1 MSSSKEPAAASPS
14 QPVPHRF
21 QVVERIR
28 SRQSS
33 LVPSEARVAEQ
44 ILADPEAVMY
54 QSVTQLAGAA
64 QTSLSTV
71 VRFCRS
77 VGLAGFQDLKLALA
91 RETMPAVRRIQGD
104 VELGDSPADVLG
116 KVLHAGS
123 VALEDAVKAVST
135 PEFSEMVR
143 LVSGAG
149 RILFTAV
156 GTSAPLAMDAAYR
169 LTTLGLDAVAP
180 SDVHVQHVTAS
191 MLGEDDLCLAISH
204 TGSTRET
211 LSTVEAS
218 TRVGAKTAALTSFD
232 RSPLT
237 DLVDLVL
244 VAGSRETAFRVEAMA
259 SRLVHLT
266 VLDALFVALALEDP
280 EESQR
285 ILDRTG
291 SILADHRF

>member
-1 MSSSKEPAAASPS
+1 
-14 QPVPHRF
+14 
-21 QVVERIR
+21 
-28 SRQSS
+28 
-33 LVPSEARVAEQ
+33 
-44 ILADPEAVMY
+44 MY

-64 QTSLSTV
+64 ETSLSTV

-77 VGLAGFQDLKLALA
+77 IGLAGFQDLKLALA
-91 RETMPAVRRIQGD
+91 RETMPAVQRIQGD
-104 VELGDSPADVLG
+104 VEAGDSPGDVLG

-123 VALEDAVKAVST
+123 VALEEAEKAVSAST
-135 PEFSEMVR
+135 FSEMVGLVTSSRR
-143 LVSGAG
+143 L
-149 RILFTAV
+149 LFAAV

-169 LTTLGLDAVAP
+169 LTTLGLEALAP

-191 MLGEDDLCLAISH
+191 MLRPDDLCLAISH

-211 LSTVEAS
+211 LSTVETA
-218 TRVGAKTAALTSFD
+218 RKAGAKTAALTSFD

-266 VLDALFVALALEDP
+266 VLDALFVAVALEDP

-285 ILDRTG
+285 TLDRTG
-291 SILADHRF
+291 SVLADHRF